1 MLQASYQ
8 ALDAGFV
15 GLIVSCFNRTQGPEE
30 GNRLSVIAFQ
40 SVLDGGEGLEEEP
53 PEADL
58 EEDAQ
63 MRQALAASR
72 ARAPTHP
79 PRTFSVPFTP

>member
-15 GLIVSCFNRTQGPEE
+15 GLIVSCFNRTKGPEE
-30 GNRLSVIAFQ
+30 GDRLSVIAFQ
-40 SVLDGGEGLEEEP
+40 SVLDGEQATEEEP
-53 PEADL
+53 PDADF

-72 ARAPTHP
+72 ARVHP
-79 PRTFSVPFTP
+79 HACIFP